1 MLIVPCDQRVTD
13 FDLCTPVRA
22 NPRPRS
28 TFSKSKARPSSMANS
43 MNSVPMHLL
52 RRGSRGSV
60 ACALGVRLRNWSS
73 RNNSERRP
81 SIAVDRAEPARI

>member
-1 MLIVPCDQRVTD
+1 
-13 FDLCTPVRA
+13 
-22 NPRPRS
+22 
-28 TFSKSKARPSSMANS
+28 MANS

-52 RRGSRGSV
+52 RRGSSGSV